1 MIKLR
6 KLLCDSSKVKRRRRI
21 LLNMQMTF
29 LAWVVEFLGFA
40 FILLGIFIIGNNNN
54 IVSFIIQIVSVLLMG
69 ILVPS
74 TYLINN
80 YSFKSLVL
88 KNKSYLSIIDKL
100 FPVPINQLNYADN
113 NPNVQNENVAE
124 RRQNEAMPQVDVEN

>member
-1 MIKLR
+1 
-6 KLLCDSSKVKRRRRI
+6 
-21 LLNMQMTF
+21 MTF

>member
-21 LLNMQMTF
+21 LLSMQMTF
-29 LAWVVEFLGFA
+29 LAWVVEFLGFV
-40 FILLGIFIIGNNNN
+40 FILLGIFIIGKNNN
-54 IVSFIIQIVSVLLMG
+54 IITFVIQTVTALLIF

-80 YSFKSLVL
+80 SSFKSLVL
-88 KNKSYLSIIDKL
+88 KNKLYLSLIDKL
-100 FPVPINQLNYADN
+100 FHVPINQPNSADH
-113 NPNVQNENVAE
+113 NPNLHNENVAE
-124 RRQNEAMPQVDVEN
+124 RQQN